1 MICIFQSLSRYHFK
15 TCKYFTWNITKN
27 KFRFSLSNL
36 SFLKI
41 KYMQLNAPDVVY
53 LEKGLTNDKNDL
65 WQNLKTRVSA
75 IIKEL
80 TIRVYCKCKTTWV
93 ICTWTHNLMEV
104 FPYRQHLSILLH
116 VHACLI
122 FRSPESLMHYFF

>member
-1 MICIFQSLSRYHFK
+1 MSRQHFK
-15 TCKYFTWNITKN
+15 ACKYFMWNMTNN

-36 SFLKI
+36 SFYKI

-53 LEKGLTNDKNDL
+53 LEKGLKNDKNDKNDL

-80 TIRVYCKCKTTWV
+80 TISVYCKCTTTWV

-104 FPYRQHLSILLH
+104 LPYRQHLSILLH